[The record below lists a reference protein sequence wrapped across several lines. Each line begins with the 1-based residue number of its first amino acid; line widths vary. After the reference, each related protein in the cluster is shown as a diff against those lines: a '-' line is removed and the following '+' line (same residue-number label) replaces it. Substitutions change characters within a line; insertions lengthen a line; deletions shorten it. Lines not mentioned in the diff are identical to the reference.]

1 MFLFHELPIFIQGC
15 LMKIALDRLLSVQFH
30 MPRLP
35 DVLALLETWI
45 PQKNAEKHLG
55 KPFNDTQIPGFTEKK
70 PSKQTL
76 ALSRQDDLPNLR
88 DI

>member
-45 PQKNAEKHLG
+45 RKKHWGWLSMTH
-55 KPFNDTQIPGFTEKK
+55 KSQGFTKK
-70 PSKQTL
+70 NPQ
-76 ALSRQDDLPNLR
+76 
-88 DI
+88 